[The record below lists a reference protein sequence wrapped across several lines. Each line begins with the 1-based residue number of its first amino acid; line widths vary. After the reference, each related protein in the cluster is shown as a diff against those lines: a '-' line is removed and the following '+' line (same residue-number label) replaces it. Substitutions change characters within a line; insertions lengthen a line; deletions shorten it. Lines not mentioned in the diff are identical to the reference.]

1 MGDSAMSCPNC
12 STECP
17 QNAKLFCSKIGPDFS
32 SENIWEYWQNL
43 AT

>member
-17 QNAKLFCSKIGPDFS
+17 QNAELFCSKVGPDIS
-32 SENIWEYWQNL
+32 TKNIWESRKNL
-43 AT
+43 PI